1 MKSLEEVND
10 KVLPLFEEAA
20 FDLINAEDGDAK
32 KALCKTLA
40 LLSGHHKEVM
50 IARSM
55 LNGQENMV
63 TYQIVLDKPF
73 YAISFVWNVIR
84 KYCPDAISTQVK
96 GMRAFKDMTGAVF
109 DVPEH
114 LSNRIEDIFLHE
126 CEERRVDFK
135 FSRAKELPELKEDEN
150 RFGAPGQGNGYGGG
164 YGGRGGYGGGYQGRG
179 GYQGNRDYSQGGYG
193 GQGGYQGGRG
203 GYGGG
208 SYGGGYGGQQQSSFG
223 GGSRMETRSMGGPR
237 GSGDNSVF
245 VGNLGDADQQAIFS
259 MFQGFGVK
267 PLRIRVMTDDTT
279 GRSKGAAFVDFGS
292 SEEAQQACNLD
303 GKEGLQGR
311 RLRINP
317 ANSKPGTR

>member
-1 MKSLEEVND
+1 
-10 KVLPLFEEAA
+10 
-20 FDLINAEDGDAK
+20 
-32 KALCKTLA
+32 
-40 LLSGHHKEVM
+40 
-50 IARSM
+50 
-55 LNGQENMV
+55 
-63 TYQIVLDKPF
+63 
-73 YAISFVWNVIR
+73 
-84 KYCPDAISTQVK
+84 
-96 GMRAFKDMTGAVF
+96 MRAFKDMTGAVF

-114 LSNRIEDIFLHE
+114 LSTRIEDIFSHE

-208 SYGGGYGGQQQSSFG
+208 SYGGGYGGQQQNSFG
-223 GGSRMETRSMGGPR
+223 GGSRIETRSMGGSR

-259 MFQGFGVK
+259 MFQGFGIK
-267 PLRIRVMTDDTT
+267 PLRIRVMTDDAT

-303 GKEGLQGR
+303 GKEGIQGR